1 MGIRTGIALIFL
13 AAFAFVAA
21 EDGESKEGVIE
32 QLVVETLVSWFKFFN
47 FMNDYYYKSPRSRSL
62 HACFYHKC
70 MLTSQCKHALL
81 HLF

>member
-32 QLVVETLVSWFKFFN
+32 QLVVETLVSWFKFF
-47 FMNDYYYKSPRSRSL
+47 
-62 HACFYHKC
+62 
-70 MLTSQCKHALL
+70 
-81 HLF
+81 LFL